1 MLITAPET
9 LVKKINIETF
19 HKEVVKSRMFNFIKI
34 KNIIVFYEKFLFL
47 LPSVPEHLLTWLK
60 KIKFSIN
67 GALNTQTFIKTY
79 HYLVTYEAFLNL
91 FLITMISVSRK

>member
-47 LPSVPEHLLTWLK
+47 LPSVPEHLLT
-60 KIKFSIN
+60 
-67 GALNTQTFIKTY
+67 
-79 HYLVTYEAFLNL
+79 
-91 FLITMISVSRK
+91 